1 MTFVDFVGRLE
12 TLPRVVVQAH
22 NFPDHDAVAAAFA
35 LSHLLGTR
43 GIPTLLVY
51 DGVIDRI
58 SLQHLVDWLHIPL
71 LHLSDAGLTEDDH
84 IILVDGCTGE
94 KNVTDATGR
103 EIAVIDHHR
112 VTPKG
117 DLWFSDIRPDHG
129 ATVTLVYDYYRQLNV
144 EIPRDVATAMQ
155 VGLAIDTAN
164 LTRGFCAL
172 DIEAFACFHRL
183 ADTEL
188 VNRITRN
195 SLQAC
200 ELSFYRG
207 LLEGHVIHQRVA
219 YAWIDGGCPKNMLGV
234 LGDFMMAID
243 EVDATILAA
252 PAGDVIHLSLRS
264 ELDAIDVARLVAEV
278 LTGRQIGFGGGHRHM
293 AGGIIHRTKLPEG
306 TDPLRIFRWFRE
318 GLGHGD

>member
-1 MTFVDFVGRLE
+1 MSFAAFVDRL
-12 TLPRVVVQAH
+12 THLPRVVVQAH

-58 SLQHLVDWLHIPL
+58 SLHNLIEWLHIPL
-71 LHLSDAGLTEDDH
+71 RHLSEAGLTEDDH

-112 VTPKG
+112 VTPRN
-117 DLWFSDIRPDHG
+117 DLWFSDVRPDHG
-129 ATVTLVYDYYRQLNV
+129 ATVTLVYDYYRQMGV
-144 EIPRDVATAMQ
+144 EIPRAVATAMQ

-172 DIEAFACFHRL
+172 DIEAFASFHRL
-183 ADTEL
+183 ADTSL

-195 SLQAC
+195 SLQAS
-200 ELSFYRG
+200 ELAFYRG
-207 LLEGHVIHQRVA
+207 LLDGHEIHHRVA
-219 YAWIDGGCPKNMLGV
+219 YAWIEGDCPKNMLGV

-252 PAGDVIHLSLRS
+252 PAGEVIHLSLRS
-264 ELDAIDVARLVAEV
+264 EHDTIDVAALVSRV
-278 LTGRQIGFGGGHRHM
+278 LTGREIGFGGGHRHM
-293 AGGIIHRTKLPEG
+293 AGGIIHRARLPEG
-306 TDPLRIFRWFRE
+306 ATPSRLFGWFRE
-318 GLGHGD
+318 GLGHGV